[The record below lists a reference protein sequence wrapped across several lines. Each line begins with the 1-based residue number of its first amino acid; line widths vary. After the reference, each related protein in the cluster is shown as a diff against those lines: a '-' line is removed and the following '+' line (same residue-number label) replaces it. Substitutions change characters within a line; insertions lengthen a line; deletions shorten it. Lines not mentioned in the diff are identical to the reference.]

1 MITVAVEQ
9 TMKNMITTNK
19 AILHC
24 LPDLLFENKLNSE
37 PPTFSVTFILFDEV

>member
-9 TMKNMITTNK
+9 TMKNIITTNK

-24 LPDLLFENKLNSE
+24 LPDLLLENKLNSE
-37 PPTFSVTFILFDEV
+37 PSTYLVAF